1 MVKDRVSLWT
11 SGCALCLLYHQTA
24 AKHAFRMNRRISD
37 WFPRRCRQSP
47 VQSGYCDVQERISGR
62 QQQVSNVQAVTWW
75 WVFASSSGALTG
87 VQASDVMFFHRGLY
101 CSRIFCQ
108 LIPVTMPLL
117 PWFLYFNSSVLVTV
131 PLHCFFLTIKLTLC
145 HFYNRNGL
153 WLGASV
159 YLPTSLPS
167 FFCPQVQFTQQ
178 IYLLN
183 LVDTCY

>member
-1 MVKDRVSLWT
+1 MAVSWPFSCHQSVTSSIVKFPTRDTHCFGGYVMVKDGVSLWT

-24 AKHAFRMNRRISD
+24 AKHAFRMNRGISD

-131 PLHCFFLTIKLTLC
+131 PLHCFF
-145 HFYNRNGL
+145 
-153 WLGASV
+153 
-159 YLPTSLPS
+159 
-167 FFCPQVQFTQQ
+167 
-178 IYLLN
+178 
-183 LVDTCY
+183 